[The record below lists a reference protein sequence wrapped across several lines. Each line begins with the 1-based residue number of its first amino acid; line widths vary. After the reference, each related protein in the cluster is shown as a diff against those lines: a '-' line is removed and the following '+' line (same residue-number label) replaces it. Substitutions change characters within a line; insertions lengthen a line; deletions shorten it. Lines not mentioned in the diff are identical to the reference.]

1 MKRWSWDSRLESLMP
16 DVTAARSSACLQRGH
31 WCHTLLG
38 GGGEQAGVLGRWR
51 SKSALLEHPHSQ
63 SPNCP
68 FLGSQGTGNKRR
80 RSRVCTWAPGSP
92 GQALG
97 CELSSLERAAAPR
110 GMCNGRT
117 PAGRCSRF
125 LLQAGGWAVGSE
137 LRRICRKRHHLHP
150 NPSTLNNRAEAVF
163 VLECSFTDGSH
174 LYCYGTI
181 QTLLGSTVSL
191 KQKWEPP
198 PDVMGIPPP
207 PRAAPA

>member
-1 MKRWSWDSRLESLMP
+1 M
-16 DVTAARSSACLQRGH
+16 SS
-31 WCHTLLG
+31 LLG
-38 GGGEQAGVLGRWR
+38 SDW
-51 SKSALLEHPHSQ
+51 ALCLLAWP
-63 SPNCP
+63 
-68 FLGSQGTGNKRR
+68 
-80 RSRVCTWAPGSP
+80 APST
-92 GQALG
+92 AW
-97 CELSSLERAAAPR
+97 
-110 GMCNGRT
+110 
-117 PAGRCSRF
+117 
-125 LLQAGGWAVGSE
+125 AGGWAVGSE